1 MKFFKK
7 TAAHLLVFCLL
18 MSAVIISNGSLKTSA
33 AAVNGEYTLSYL
45 SAGGWTYFDAVAYC
59 TTITGIRIQSP
70 SGKGYY
76 LEYATQNSG
85 ISGFYSSV
93 KSTDTGTD
101 DYAGSSNSTRTIQR
115 IKIKVFD
122 NSGNSLDSKIIVMYR
137 VKTAADGWLAW
148 VSNATAAEMQSV
160 QTKYSLDGTL
170 DTKSGDAGISGKNI
184 TALEIRIFEEDTASS
199 VTPTLDS
206 CETSPSLYYSKDDL
220 TKNPFSK
227 SAEDQMDCLWIE
239 TNPARPYYL
248 EYRVA
253 ASGGWYSYV
262 SSLNTSDYAGVK
274 GNRITKLNIRA
285 KTKDG
290 SSLTEG
296 VVVMYRAKV
305 NGSWLA
311 WVSNADPEWMA
322 AAQIKY
328 QLTGILDYDS
338 GYAGLS
344 SGAVIE
350 GVEIRVFEENNLN
363 PEITPTG
370 KSKIIGTSHIY
381 QTDNYPTGCESVSAV
396 MALNYFDID
405 ISVDTFIDNYL
416 EKGDRVSFDPNLC
429 FGGDPRSTSGMG
441 CYAPVIEKA
450 VSAAIGNKKLK
461 ATAVYGKSVGELCE
475 LYIDNDIPVIFWA
488 TRDML
493 KPYKGAD
500 ISYNGSTISWIAPEH
515 CLLLVGYDDNNY
527 IFHDPLK
534 TETVTYYSK
543 QSVITAY
550 LGMGA
555 QAAVIEVISPQ
566 KGDANFDGNVD
577 ILDIIRLK
585 KRAAELTKLKS
596 SYNADM
602 NDDGEINGLDLTEL
616 RKALIEKV

>member
-1 MKFFKK
+1 MKHLKK
-7 TAAHLLVFCLL
+7 ISEYLLVFCLL
-18 MSAVIISNGSLKTSA
+18 IGAVVILNGNLRVSA
-33 AAVNGEYTLSYL
+33 AAVTGEYTLSYL
-45 SAGGWTYFDAVAYC
+45 SAGKWTEFDAVAEC
-59 TTITGIRIQSP
+59 ETITGIRIQSP

-85 ISGFYSSV
+85 NSGFYSSV
-93 KSTDTGTD
+93 KSTDTGTA
-101 DYAGSSNSTRTIQR
+101 DYAGSSNSSKTVQR
-115 IKIKVFD
+115 VKIRVLD
-122 NSGNSLDSKIIVMYR
+122 SSGNSLDSKIIVMYR
-137 VKTAADGWLAW
+137 AKTAADGWLAW

-160 QTKYSLDGTL
+160 QTKYSLDGKL

-199 VTPTLDS
+199 VTPTLGS

-220 TKNPFSK
+220 TKISFTK
-227 SAEDQMDCLWIE
+227 SAEGQMDCLWIE
-239 TNPARPYYL
+239 TDPAKTYYL

-262 SSLNTSDYAGVK
+262 SSLDTSDYAGVG

-285 KTKDG
+285 KTNDG

-305 NGSWLA
+305 NGSWLP
-311 WVSNADPEWMA
+311 WVSNAEPEWMA
-322 AAQIKY
+322 ATQIKY
-328 QLTGILDYDS
+328 NLTGILDYDS

-370 KSKIIGTSHIY
+370 KSKIISTPHIY

-396 MALNYFDID
+396 MALNYFDAD
-405 ISVDTFIDNYL
+405 ISVDTFIDSYL

-441 CYAPVIEKA
+441 CYAPVIERA
-450 VSAAIGNKKLK
+450 ISAAIKGKSLEVS
-461 ATAVYGKSVGELCE
+461 AVYGKTVEELCE

-488 TRDML
+488 TMNME
-493 KPYKGAD
+493 KPYTGRE
-500 ISYNGSTISWIAPEH
+500 ISYNGKIIPWIAPEH
-515 CLLLVGYDDNNY
+515 CLLLVGYDDYNY
-527 IFHDPLK
+527 IFRDPLK

-543 QSVITAY
+543 QSVNTAY

-555 QAAVIEVISPQ
+555 QAAVIDVINPQ
-566 KGDANFDGNVD
+566 KGDVNFDGYVD
-577 ILDIIRLK
+577 ILDLVRLK
-585 KRAAELTKLKS
+585 KRAAELTELKS
-596 SYNADM
+596 VYNADM
-602 NDDGEINGLDLTEL
+602 NSDGEINSLDLSEL
-616 RKALIEKV
+616 RKALLK